1 MINHIQYTLLCTLLV
16 TNFNSGTPG
25 FYRTFRRS
33 WTTFRFTFRLHMHF
47 DDWGTKIKDI
57 ISKPPLSPRRNGK
70 IETLLYFLITGI
82 PSFLGNIFPFPVYI
96 NMINHIL
103 SIFYLLHCYL
113 PCTYMHKN
121 RYYTSCLYFFYL
133 FLELSIVSIGEV

>member
-1 MINHIQYTLLCTLLV
+1 M

-96 NMINHIL
+96 NMINHVGISLLLVVMGKNIHSYPIFEPSTSFFSTYPIRTML
-103 SIFYLLHCYL
+103 SSKNK
-113 PCTYMHKN
+113 HKK
-121 RYYTSCLYFFYL
+121 YKQL
-133 FLELSIVSIGEV
+133 V

>member
-1 MINHIQYTLLCTLLV
+1 M
-16 TNFNSGTPG
+16 
-25 FYRTFRRS
+25 
-33 WTTFRFTFRLHMHF
+33 LHMHF
-47 DDWGTKIKDI
+47 GDWGTKIKDI
-57 ISKPPLSPRRNGK
+57 ISNLPSPPRRNGK
-70 IETLLYFLITGI
+70 IGTLLYFLITGI

-121 RYYTSCLYFFYL
+121 RYYTSCLYFLCL
-133 FLELSIVSIGEV
+133 FLELSIVGIGQVEKKEVEGSNIGYECIFLPITTRRREIPT